1 MKKLHPTTIPIF
13 NRRFLLVLSAYAK
26 KFEYD
31 SFIEILKKANDS
43 YRHIPLMQFIKKQ
56 DQYPYRV
63 LVGTILSARTKDEL
77 TAKVSEKLFLRAPNP
92 LKLSQLSEEEIID
105 LIYPVGFY
113 RRKAKNIKTIAFLL
127 LEKYQGMIPHKIEDL
142 LQFPGVGRK
151 TANLVLG
158 TAFKIDSI
166 SVDTHVHRISNRL
179 GILKTKIPE
188 ETEQDL
194 KCIFP
199 KKYWITLNPY
209 LVSHGQLICKP
220 VSPLCS
226 QCKISQFC
234 HRIGISRSR

>member
-1 MKKLHPTTIPIF
+1 M
-13 NRRFLLVLSAYAK
+13 LSAYAK

-31 SFIEILKKANDS
+31 GFIETLKKANDS
-43 YRHIPLMQFIKKQ
+43 YRHIPLMQFIKKE
-56 DQYPYRV
+56 DRYPYRV
-63 LVGTILSARTKDEL
+63 LIGTILSARTKDEL
-77 TAKVSEKLFLRAPNP
+77 TAKVSERLFLKAPNH

-166 SVDTHVHRISNRL
+166 AVDTHVHRISNRL

-220 VSPLCS
+220 ISPLCS